1 MRILWAVCAVLV
13 VLALAG
19 IAVTPLQA
27 ALVALLVHCLGGT
40 GLIPS

>member
-1 MRILWAVCAVLV
+1 MRILWVIVAVLV

-19 IAVTPLQA
+19 IAVSPLQA
-27 ALVALLVHCLGGT
+27 AMVALLVYALGAT

>member
-1 MRILWAVCAVLV
+1 VKVLWAICAVLV

-19 IAVTPLQA
+19 IAVSPLQA
-27 ALVALLVHCLGGT
+27 AMVALLVYCLGGT

>member
-1 MRILWAVCAVLV
+1 MRVLWAICAVLV

-19 IAVTPLQA
+19 HFVTPLQV

-40 GLIPS
+40 ALIPS